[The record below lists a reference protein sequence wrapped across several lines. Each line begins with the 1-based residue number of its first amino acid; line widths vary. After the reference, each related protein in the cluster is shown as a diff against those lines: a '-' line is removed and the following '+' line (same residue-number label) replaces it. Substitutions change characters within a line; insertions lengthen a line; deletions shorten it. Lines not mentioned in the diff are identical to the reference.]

1 MAMSSSPSLS
11 KLTGTDDFCSVAEN
25 SIKNPN
31 AEGWPHPS
39 APEGTVMQS
48 SFRKDDSPFLSKQS
62 PFFCREENWKSFANR
77 HVRLPFCS
85 LATNLGEKTDRKYRF
100 LHV

>member
-25 SIKNPN
+25 SIKNPD
-31 AEGWPHPS
+31 ADGWPHPS